1 MNLHSIVSG
10 AIGSINPLVPLIF
23 QTSAGYAQSA
33 DGTPVPQYNRPVTV
47 LGQIQELQDSEIRQL
62 DSLNIQGQRRKVY
75 INGQVDGLV
84 RVNQQGGDIL
94 TAPDG
99 TVWLV
104 AVVLE
109 YWPDW
114 CSLAVVLQ
122 DGS

>member
-10 AIGSINPLVPLIF
+10 AISAVNPPVPLIF
-23 QTSAGYAQSA
+23 QTSTGSAPSA
-33 DGTPVPQYNRPVTV
+33 DGTLVPQYSRPVTV
-47 LGQIQELQDSEIRQL
+47 LGQIQALEDSELRQM
-62 DSLNIQGQRRKVY
+62 DSLNIQGQRRKIY
-75 INGQVDGLV
+75 INGQVDGVV

-104 AVVLE
+104 VLVLE